1 MYFIGKEEKEALC
14 KVIDAQLLIRYAG
27 DNPKHLRMVETFEKE
42 FAQKMDA
49 KFALGVTSGTAALIC
64 SLIACGVGPGDEVI
78 IPGYTFIASATA
90 VVQCKAIPVIAE
102 IDESL
107 TLDPADVEKKITRHT
122 KAIMPVHMLG
132 LPSNLAA
139 ILKIARRHK
148 LKVVEDCCQADGGRY
163 RGKRLGTWGHMGA
176 YSLNYYKIITTGEG
190 GALVTDNYERYQRA
204 CIYHDQGLPYR
215 GLTQT
220 LPYFA
225 GSNFR
230 MSEFLGA
237 LALTQLRRMDGFI
250 QPMNRF
256 KRQIT
261 RAIRD
266 CKGIRPSPVND
277 AEGDCGTTMCLL
289 APDVETA
296 KRFSRALS
304 SNGLGN
310 ASPINSGRHVYRHW
324 EYILEKSSASKDGCP
339 WTCPHYKGK
348 IEYSASMCP
357 KTLDILARTITFG
370 ISPFWKPDDVRRR
383 IAAIKAAAKE
393 IA

>member
-14 KVIDAQLLIRYAG
+14 RVIDAQLLIRYAG

-42 FAQKMDA
+42 FARAMGA
-49 KFALGVTSGTAALIC
+49 KYALGVTSGTAALIC
-64 SLIACGVGPGDEVI
+64 CLIGCGVGPGDEVI
-78 IPGYTFIASATA
+78 VPGYTFIASATA

-107 TLDPADVEKKITRHT
+107 NIDPKDVEKKITRHT

-132 LPSNLAA
+132 LPSNMDA
-139 ILKIARRHK
+139 ITKIARKHK
-148 LKVVEDCCQADGGRY
+148 LMVVEDCCQADGGRY
-163 RGKRLGTWGHMGA
+163 RGRRLGTWGHMGG

-190 GALVTDNYERYQRA
+190 GALVTSDYERYQRA
-204 CIYHDQGLPYR
+204 AIYHDQGLPYR

-220 LPYFA
+220 IPYFA

-230 MSEFLGA
+230 MNEFLGA
-237 LALTQLRRMDGFI
+237 LALTQLHRMDGFI
-250 QPMNRF
+250 RPMNKF

-261 RAIRD
+261 RAIED
-266 CKGIRPSPVND
+266 IKGVKASPVND
-277 AEGDCGTTMCLL
+277 PEGDCGTTMCLI

-296 KRFSRALS
+296 KRFSAALS
-304 SNGLGN
+304 RNGVGN
-310 ASPINSGRHVYRHW
+310 GSPINSGRHVYRHW
-324 EYILEKSSASKDGCP
+324 EYILSKSSASKDGCP

-348 IEYSASMCP
+348 VEYSVDMCP
-357 KTLDILARTITFG
+357 KTLDILARTVTFG
-370 ISPFWKPDDVRRR
+370 LSPFWKPADVKKR
-383 IAAIKAAAKE
+383 IEAIKAAAKE

>member
-14 KVIDAQLLIRYAG
+14 RVIDAQLLTRYAG

-42 FAQKMDA
+42 FAQKMGA

-64 SLIACGVGPGDEVI
+64 SLVACGVGPGDEII

-102 IDESL
+102 VDESL
-107 TLDPADVEKKITRHT
+107 TLDPKDVERKITRHT

-132 LPSNLAA
+132 LPANLSA
-139 ILKIARRHK
+139 IMKIARDHG

-163 RGKRLGTWGHMGA
+163 RGRRLGTWGHMGA
-176 YSLNYYKIITTGEG
+176 FSLNYYKIITTGEG
-190 GALVTDNYERYQRA
+190 GALVTNNYERYQRA
-204 CIYHDQGLPYR
+204 AICHDQGLPYR

-220 LPYFA
+220 IPYFA

-230 MSEFLGA
+230 MNEFMGA

-250 QPMNRF
+250 RPMNRF

-266 CKGIRPSPVND
+266 IQGVKASPVND
-277 AEGDCGTTMCLL
+277 PEGDCGTTMCFI

-296 KRFSRALS
+296 KRFGVALS
-304 SNGLGN
+304 RNGVGSS
-310 ASPINSGRHVYRHW
+310 SPINSGRHVYRHW
-324 EYILEKSSASKDGCP
+324 EYILAKSSASKEGCP

-348 IEYSASMCP
+348 VEYSVDMCP
-357 KTLDILARTITFG
+357 KTLDVLGRTVTFG
-370 ISPFWKPDDVRRR
+370 ISPFWKRADVARR
-383 IAAIKAAAKE
+383 IAAVKAAARE